1 LLRRKI
7 FNSRIYGLKQDHSLC
22 GGAQPLRKSVT

>member
-1 LLRRKI
+1 VFLPKI
-7 FNSRIYGLKQDHSLC
+7 DSRIYGLKQDHSLC